1 MGEDSQGSVAGMFDG
16 LTLGPQAAS
25 PNPHDDRPSGV
36 NGMHGKS
43 VVPDVQIG
51 FFLHTPF
58 PSSEVFR

>member
-1 MGEDSQGSVAGMFDG
+1 MGEDAQGSVAGMFNG

-25 PNPHDDRPSGV
+25 PNPNTQKPTGV
-36 NGMHGKS
+36 NGTHGKNL
-43 VVPDVQIG
+43 VPDVQIG

>member
-1 MGEDSQGSVAGMFDG
+1 MFDG

-25 PNPHDDRPSGV
+25 PHPVTEKPAGI

-43 VVPDVQIG
+43 IVPDVQIG

-58 PSSEVFR
+58 PSSEVYRYVRVTNFS